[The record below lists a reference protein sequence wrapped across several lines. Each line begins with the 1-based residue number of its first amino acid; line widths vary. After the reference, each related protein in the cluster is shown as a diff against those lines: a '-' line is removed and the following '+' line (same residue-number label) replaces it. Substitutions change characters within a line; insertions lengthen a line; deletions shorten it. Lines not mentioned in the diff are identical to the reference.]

1 MEMVPVVV
9 ICYNNYKYVMNTVA
23 QLEKYNAI
31 IMILDN
37 KSTCEDTVRYLKT
50 LPYTVFWRD
59 ENRGPWISAHVNSD
73 IYDILPDKFIM
84 TDPDLQFNPNLP
96 PNFIEIMTELSDR
109 YSCEKFGFAL
119 DISDF
124 ADMFQSRYVDEMT
137 IYDWEKQFW
146 ERRIDDA
153 TYELYESNI
162 DTTFCLVNKKHINN
176 YRHFRIAGN
185 FTAKHLPW
193 YKNNKIHNDYENY
206 TQSTKT
212 THISSISKI
221 IIPYMEQKYAHIRKN
236 DQVFLI
242 EKEGNSNLSFWEDTY
257 AEWEYD
263 TFAIFDQLLDKE
275 KILIDIGG
283 WIGTTAMYGSRKS
296 KFVYCVEAD
305 NESFRDLSKNMATN
319 CEQNYMLFNNAIYNV
334 DDVDIAFGKNLF
346 LGQSKMNDS
355 TSQIHDRDDAAD
367 CYRIKTI
374 TLGRMI
380 SSTGTDP
387 SRISLIKVDIE
398 GGEENIL
405 DELFEIRRKYRTP
418 LYISF
423 HYDWWKDKNLGR
435 FSYLSEKHRRAIIS
449 NPFTSILFL

>member
-1 MEMVPVVV
+1 
-9 ICYNNYKYVMNTVA
+9 
-23 QLEKYNAI
+23 
-31 IMILDN
+31 
-37 KSTCEDTVRYLKT
+37 
-50 LPYTVFWRD
+50 
-59 ENRGPWISAHVNSD
+59 
-73 IYDILPDKFIM
+73 
-84 TDPDLQFNPNLP
+84 
-96 PNFIEIMTELSDR
+96 
-109 YSCEKFGFAL
+109 
-119 DISDF
+119 
-124 ADMFQSRYVDEMT
+124 
-137 IYDWEKQFW
+137 
-146 ERRIDDA
+146 
-153 TYELYESNI
+153 
-162 DTTFCLVNKKHINN
+162 
-176 YRHFRIAGN
+176 
-185 FTAKHLPW
+185 
-193 YKNNKIHNDYENY
+193 
-206 TQSTKT
+206 
-212 THISSISKI
+212 
-221 IIPYMEQKYAHIRKN
+221 MEQKYAHIRKN

-263 TFAIFDQLLDKE
+263 AFAIFDQLLDKE

-346 LGQSKMNDS
+346 FDHSRMNDS
-355 TSQIHDRDDAAD
+355 MSQIHDRDDSAD

-405 DELFEIRRKYRTP
+405 DDLFEIRRKYRTP

>member
-1 MEMVPVVV
+1 
-9 ICYNNYKYVMNTVA
+9 MNTLA
-23 QLEKYNAI
+23 QLEKYENMN

-50 LPYTVFWRD
+50 LPHTVFWRD
-59 ENRGPWISAHVNSD
+59 ENLGPWISPHVNSD
-73 IYDILPDKFIM
+73 IYDILPSKFIL

-96 PNFIEIMTELSDR
+96 SNFIEIMAELSDR
-109 YSCEKFGFAL
+109 HSCEKIGFAL

-124 ADMFQSRYVDEMT
+124 GDMFQSRYVDELT
-137 IYDWEKQFW
+137 IYDWEKTFW
-146 ERRIDDA
+146 ERKVDDA
-153 TYELYESNI
+153 TYELYNSDI
-162 DTTFCLVNKKHINN
+162 DTTFCLINKQHINN
-176 YRHFRIAGN
+176 EYHIRIAGN

-193 YKNNKIHNDYENY
+193 YRNNKIHNDYENY
-206 TQSTKT
+206 TQSNKT

-221 IIPYMEQKYAHIRKN
+221 IVPYMEQKYAKVSKN

-242 EKEGNSNLSFWEDTY
+242 EKEENPNLPFWVDTY
-257 AEWEYD
+257 SEWEHD
-263 TFAIFDQLLDKE
+263 TFAIFDHLLDKE

-319 CEQNYMLFNNAIYNV
+319 CEKNYMLFNNAIYNV
-334 DDVDIAFGKNLF
+334 DGVDITFGKNLF

-355 TSQIHDRDDAAD
+355 TSQIHDVGDDQD
-367 CYRIKTI
+367 DQDDNSYRIKTI
-374 TLGRMI
+374 SLQRILTF
-380 SSTGTDP
+380 TDP
-387 SRISLIKVDIE
+387 SKISLIKVDIE

-405 DELFEIRRKYRTP
+405 DDLFAIRMEYRTP

-423 HYDWWKDKNLGR
+423 HYDWWKDKNLDR
-435 FSYLSEKHRRAIIS
+435 FSYLSEKHRQAIIS

>member
-1 MEMVPVVV
+1 MIPVVV
-9 ICYNNYKYVMNTVA
+9 ICYNNYKYVMNTVE
-23 QLEKYNAI
+23 QLEKFANMN

-37 KSTCEDTVRYLKT
+37 KSTCEDTIRYLKT
-50 LPYTVFWRD
+50 LPYTIFWRD
-59 ENRGPWISAHVNSD
+59 ENLGPWISPNSNAD
-73 IYDILPDKFIM
+73 IYDILPSKFIL

-96 PNFIEIMTELSDR
+96 PNFIEIMAKISDLH
-109 YSCEKFGFAL
+109 SCEKVGFAL

-124 ADMFQSRYVDEMT
+124 ADMFQSPYVDELT

-146 ERRIDDA
+146 ERKVEHPI
-153 TYELYESNI
+153 YELYNSDI
-162 DTTFCLVNKKHINN
+162 DTTFCLVNKEHIYNDN
-176 YRHFRIAGN
+176 DSHIRIAGN

-206 TQSTKT
+206 TQSVKS

-221 IIPYMEQKYAHIRKN
+221 IVPYMEQKYAKIGKN

-242 EKEGNSNLSFWEDTY
+242 EKDGNPNLPFWVDIYTD
-257 AEWEYD
+257 WEYD
-263 TFAIFDQLLDKE
+263 TFAIFDHLLNKE

-305 NESFRDLSKNMATN
+305 KESFHDLSKNMEAN
-319 CEQNYMLFNNAIYNV
+319 CEKNYMLFNNAIYNV
-334 DDVDIAFGKNLF
+334 DGVDIAFGKNLF
-346 LGQSKMNDS
+346 LGQSKLNDS
-355 TSQIHDRDDAAD
+355 TSQIHEDTDTDD

-374 TLGRMI
+374 TLQRMI
-380 SSTGTDP
+380 SNIDP
-387 SRISLIKVDIE
+387 SSISLIKVDIE

-405 DELFEIRRKYRTP
+405 DDLFEVRQKYRTP

-423 HYDWWKDKNLGR
+423 HYDWWKDKNLDR
-435 FSYLSEKHRRAIIS
+435 FSYLTEKHRQAILS